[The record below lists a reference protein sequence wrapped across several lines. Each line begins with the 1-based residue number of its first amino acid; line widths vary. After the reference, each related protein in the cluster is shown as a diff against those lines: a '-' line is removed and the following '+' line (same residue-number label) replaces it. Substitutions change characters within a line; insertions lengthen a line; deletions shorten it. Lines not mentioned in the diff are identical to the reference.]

1 MDASR
6 LRQKILFLFNEI
18 DKVKGEL
25 ITRKPMARGTVYKL
39 KRKCGKANCRCI
51 KGKLHKQMCISIT
64 RDGKTTL
71 RPIRGKE
78 LERLE
83 KLTKFHR
90 RFRKARAQF
99 VKLSNQIV
107 KSSNQLE
114 KEMLKKSDLIMNTKK
129 RKIKGEK
136 RK

>member
-1 MDASR
+1 MDTSR
-6 LRQKILFLFNEI
+6 LRQKILVLFNEI
-18 DKVKGEL
+18 DKVKDEL
-25 ITRKPMARGTVYKL
+25 ITRKPMARGTVYEL
-39 KRKCGKANCRCI
+39 KRKCGKANCRCMQ
-51 KGKLHKQMCISIT
+51 GELHKQMCISIT
-64 RDGKTTL
+64 RNGKTTL

-78 LERLE
+78 LEKLE

-99 VKLSNQIV
+99 VKLSNQII

-114 KEMLKKSDLIMNTKK
+114 KEMFKKGDLVINTKK
-129 RKIKGEK
+129 RRIKGGN